1 MSQLITVRPAEKG
14 TAIVTL
20 APVDE
25 DGVALTF
32 GQLIAPKWQ
41 LMRTDGTVVNTR
53 TFAASTMTTLEF
65 VLTGADLALFGSSDN
80 KKRVI
85 SFQATYDSTV
95 GTELPLIAECTFAI
109 DPMLGQ
115 ADSV

>member
-1 MSQLITVRPAEKG
+1 MTQAITVRPAEKG
-14 TAIVTL
+14 TAVVTL

-32 GQLIAPKWQ
+32 GQLINPEWQ

-53 TFAASTMTTLEF
+53 TFAASALTSLEF
-65 VLTGADLALFGSSDN
+65 VLTGLDLVLFGANDN

-95 GTELPLIAECTFAI
+95 GDGLPLIAECTFII
-109 DPMLGQ
+109 DPILGQ
-115 ADSV
+115 ADTV